1 MGFFMWKSKMI
12 AACYGH
18 KGSAPAVGRQR
29 LAPPALIAAALLT
42 LTACGPRN
50 TDEMLRG
57 GVPAATN
64 LPRASTLPPASVRTV
79 ARRDFG
85 WRLIYHPVSAP
96 SDADQQAAYAL
107 CRLESRS
114 VSRIEHVPSLAPG
127 DDPGTRMI
135 DIFCA

>member
-1 MGFFMWKSKMI
+1 MI
-12 AACYGH
+12 AACYGQ
-18 KGSAPAVGRQR
+18 KGGAPAVARQR

-85 WRLIYHPVSAP
+85 WRLIYHPASAP
-96 SDADQQAAYAL
+96 ADADARAANAL
-107 CRLESRS
+107 CGLERRG
-114 VSRIEHVPSLAPG
+114 VSHVSPVAQAAPG

>member
-1 MGFFMWKSKMI
+1 MTEAS
-12 AACYGH
+12 H
-18 KGSAPAVGRQR
+18 VPSEPAPAFAGGWI
-29 LAPPALIAAALLT
+29 APSALIATLC

-57 GVPAATN
+57 GVPARTN
-64 LPRASTLPPASVRTV
+64 LPHAANLPPEAVRTV
-79 ARRDFG
+79 SRRDFG

-96 SDADQQAAYAL
+96 ADADQQAAYAL
-107 CRLESRS
+107 CRLESRG
-114 VSRIEHVPSLAPG
+114 VNRIEHVPSTAPG

>member
-1 MGFFMWKSKMI
+1 MSSKVDMMD
-12 AACYGH
+12 ASPASSGA
-18 KGSAPAVGRQR
+18 APASAGRL
-29 LAPPALIAAALLT
+29 LAPSALIATLC

-50 TDEMLRG
+50 TDEVLRG
-57 GVPAATN
+57 GVPARTN
-64 LPRASTLPPASVRTV
+64 LPLATTLPAEAVRTV

-96 SDADQQAAYAL
+96 ADADSRAATAL
-107 CRLESRS
+107 CRLESRG
-114 VSRIEHVPSLAPG
+114 VNRIEHVPLAAPG

>member
-1 MGFFMWKSKMI
+1 MTEAS
-12 AACYGH
+12 H
-18 KGSAPAVGRQR
+18 VPSEPAPAFAGGWI
-29 LAPPALIAAALLT
+29 APSALIATLC

-57 GVPAATN
+57 GVPARTN
-64 LPRASTLPPASVRTV
+64 LPHATTLPVEAVRTV

-96 SDADQQAAYAL
+96 ADADQQAAYAL
-107 CRLESRS
+107 CRLESRG
-114 VSRIEHVPSLAPG
+114 VNRIEHVPSTAPG